1 MPYIDALGRSQLD
14 AKLRELLAH
23 VNSGTLTEGQLNYV
37 LTRIMVAWVDSAGYS
52 PSYADYNAAIGA
64 LECAKLELYA
74 RRIRPYEDGKRK
86 KNGDVY

>member
-14 AKLRELLAH
+14 SKLRELLSHIEA
-23 VNSGTLTEGQLNYV
+23 TPLTEGQLNYV
-37 LTRIMVAWVDSAGYS
+37 ITKVVVAWVDSAGYS

-74 RRIRPYEDGKRK
+74 RRIRPYEDAKRK
-86 KNGDVY
+86 KNGEVY